1 MILQEQQEAP
11 IEKSTRII
19 VISARCQEKGIR
31 QRKEQQIS
39 GSSES
44 GRGYAGLASEDLGEV
59 IGVRITYASANLA
72 YGKFSLGKKDLGK
85 VHPEI

>member
-1 MILQEQQEAP
+1 MILQEQKEAP

-19 VISARCQEKGIR
+19 VISAQCQEKGIR

-44 GRGYAGLASEDLGEV
+44 GRGYAGLTSEDLGEV
-59 IGVRITYASANLA
+59 IGIREPNACTDLA
-72 YGKFSLGKKDLGK
+72 YGKFRLGKKDLA
-85 VHPEI
+85 